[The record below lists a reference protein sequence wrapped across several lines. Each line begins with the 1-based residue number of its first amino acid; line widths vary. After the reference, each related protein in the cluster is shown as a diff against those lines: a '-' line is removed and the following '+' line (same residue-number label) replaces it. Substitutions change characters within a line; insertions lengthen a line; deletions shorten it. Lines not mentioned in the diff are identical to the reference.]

1 MIFCILV
8 CGQCEEL
15 YSCQPSMKTRAI
27 TMHISNGGAGGWS
40 RLALINGRVLA
51 EKTWWLTAKHY
62 IKFADSAQ

>member
-1 MIFCILV
+1 MAAQV
-8 CGQCEEL
+8 D
-15 YSCQPSMKTRAI
+15 
-27 TMHISNGGAGGWS
+27 GA

>member
-1 MIFCILV
+1 VKSYIRVSQQCILAMAAQV
-8 CGQCEEL
+8 D
-15 YSCQPSMKTRAI
+15 
-27 TMHISNGGAGGWS
+27 GA